1 MAETAG
7 MADVAGG
14 KTWIARWRRHLDER
28 RAEQASEI
36 EGDRCARPAEAGAPS
51 AVARWQAASGR
62 AAQLAGGARTPQPR
76 GAPQN
81 RGQRDAAGVGV

>member
-36 EGDRCARPAEAGAPS
+36 EGDFR
-51 AVARWQAASGR
+51 
-62 AAQLAGGARTPQPR
+62 
-76 GAPQN
+76 
-81 RGQRDAAGVGV
+81 